1 MIFVLYFP
9 RGLAGFF
16 IDQRDFVKS
25 RSKLEVLYYYFKIIV
40 PAMVT
45 VLSITWLVECFNTIL
60 HHQEKTDFVFL
71 WILFSISNP
80 LNWFIAIAIAVLGIC
95 LLAANKKKAKFDVVL

>member
-25 RSKLEVLYYYFKIIV
+25 RSKLEVLYYYLRIIV

-45 VLSITWLVECFNTIL
+45 VLSVSWLVECFNTIL
-60 HHQEKTDFVFL
+60 HHQEKTDF
-71 WILFSISNP
+71 ILFCA
-80 LNWFIAIAIAVLGIC
+80 LNDLSSSRTSPDNFAYVSL
-95 LLAANKKKAKFDVVL
+95 